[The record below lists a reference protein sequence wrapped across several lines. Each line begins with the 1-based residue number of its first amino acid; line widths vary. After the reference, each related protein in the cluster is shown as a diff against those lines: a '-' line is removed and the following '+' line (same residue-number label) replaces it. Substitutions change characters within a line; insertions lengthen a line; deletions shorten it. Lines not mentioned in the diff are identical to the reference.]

1 MMDIEFSAIQIEY
14 VFNEENA
21 IYSMILWEY
30 IETKYTFIVHLTFCL
45 WVDT

>member
-21 IYSMILWEY
+21 IYSMILWVY
-30 IETKYTFIVHLTFCL
+30 RNQV
-45 WVDT
+45 

>member
-21 IYSMILWEY
+21 IYSMIPRVNLIDY
-30 IETKYTFIVHLTFCL
+30 FTFCL
-45 WVDT
+45 WFDI

>member
-21 IYSMILWEY
+21 IYSMIY
-30 IETKYTFIVHLTFCL
+30 RNHV
-45 WVDT
+45 

>member
-21 IYSMILWEY
+21 IYSMIY
-30 IETKYTFIVHLTFCL
+30 RNQI
-45 WVDT
+45 

>member
-21 IYSMILWEY
+21 IHSIIPRVY
-30 IETKYTFIVHLTFCL
+30 IETKYNFIVHFTFCL

>member
-21 IYSMILWEY
+21 IHSISKPSIIL
-30 IETKYTFIVHLTFCL
+30 
-45 WVDT
+45 

>member
-21 IYSMILWEY
+21 IYSMILRV
-30 IETKYTFIVHLTFCL
+30 TFIVHFTFCL

>member
-21 IYSMILWEY
+21 IYSMNPRIMIL
-30 IETKYTFIVHLTFCL
+30 
-45 WVDT
+45 

>member
-21 IYSMILWEY
+21 IHSMIPRVN
-30 IETKYTFIVHLTFCL
+30 FIAHFTFCL